1 MQTRKTFIG
10 TAAALAALL
19 ATGTAAAADAFP
31 SKPVRLV
38 VPFAAGSSSDQWAR
52 VLAPMLEARWKQ
64 PVIVENKPGASGT
77 IAADYVARAPADG
90 HTMLVGSQSTAM
102 AKLTSA
108 SIKFD
113 PQVEL
118 APVYKF
124 ISYKIVFATNAP
136 TYAQARTLK
145 DLVAYSQRAQG
156 VFFGGLGPSSSFNV
170 TNAIINR
177 ALGMK
182 YSDIDFPGPAQ
193 MMLALARNDVQLV
206 VNTPSALKG
215 QIDAKTVFSIGVLS
229 EQRYSDMP
237 DVPTVREAGYQ
248 GYLPQIWNG
257 LFTARATPA
266 AVREQIA
273 RDVAAVATTP
283 EGRQQFESRFT
294 GEVQQSSPE
303 RFERELAEETRHWR
317 EFFASIHFKPE

>member
-19 ATGTAAAADAFP
+19 AAGAAGAADAFP

-38 VPFAAGSSSDQWAR
+38 VPFAAGSTSDQWAR

-90 HTMLVGSQSTAM
+90 HTLLVGSQSTAM
-102 AKLTSA
+102 AALTSA

-113 PQVEL
+113 PQVAL

-124 ISYKIVFATNAP
+124 ISYKIVFATNAQ
-136 TYAQARTLK
+136 TWAQARTLK
-145 DLVAYSQRAQG
+145 ELVAHSQKSGG
-156 VFFGGLGPSSSFNV
+156 VFFGGIGPSSSFNV
-170 TNAIINR
+170 TNALITR
-177 ALGMK
+177 PLGMK
-182 YSDIDFPGPAQ
+182 YSDIDFSGPAQ
-193 MMLALARNDVQLV
+193 MMLALLRNDVQFV

-215 QIDAKTVFSIGVLS
+215 QIENRTVFPIGVLS
-229 EQRYSDMP
+229 EQRYADMP

-266 AVREQIA
+266 AVRDQIA

-294 GEVQQSSPE
+294 GEVQKSSPE
-303 RFERELAEETRHWR
+303 GFERELAEETRRWR
-317 EFFASIHFKPE
+317 EFFASINFKPE

>member
-1 MQTRKTFIG
+1 MQTRKTLIA
-10 TAAALAALL
+10 TAVIFAALL
-19 ATGTAAAADAFP
+19 AVGTAGAADAFP

-38 VPFAAGSSSDQWAR
+38 VPFAAGSTSDQWAR
-52 VLAPMLEARWKQ
+52 LLAPMLEARWKQ
-64 PVIVENKPGASGT
+64 PVIVENKPGASGA

-90 HTMLVGSQSTAM
+90 HALLVGSQSTAM
-102 AKLTSA
+102 ARLTSA

-124 ISYKIVFATNAP
+124 ISYQMVFATNAQ
-136 TYAQARTLK
+136 TWEHAKTLK
-145 DLVAYSQRAQG
+145 ELVDYSQKTKG
-156 VFFGGLGPSSSFNV
+156 VFFGGTGPSSSFNV
-170 TNAIINR
+170 SNAMINR
-177 ALGMK
+177 VLGMK

-193 MMLALARNDVQLV
+193 MMLGLMRNDVQFVL
-206 VNTPSALKG
+206 NTPSALKG
-215 QIDAKTVFSIGVLS
+215 QIESKAVFPIGVLS
-229 EQRYSDMP
+229 EKRYRNIP

-257 LFTARATPA
+257 LFTARATPL

-273 RDVAAVATTP
+273 HDVAAVATTP

-294 GEVQQSSPE
+294 GEVLKSSPE
-303 RFERELAEETRHWR
+303 SFERELTEETRHWR

>member
-1 MQTRKTFIG
+1 MQTRKTFID

-19 ATGTAAAADAFP
+19 ATGMACAADAFP

-52 VLAPMLEARWKQ
+52 VIAPMLEARWKQ

-77 IAADYVARAPADG
+77 IAADHVARAPADG
-90 HTMLVGSQSTAM
+90 HTLLVGSQSVAM

-108 SIKFD
+108 NIKFD
-113 PQVEL
+113 PQVML

-124 ISYKIVFATNAP
+124 ISYKMVFATNAQ
-136 TYAQARTLK
+136 THEHAKTLK
-145 DLVAYSQRAQG
+145 DLVAYSQKSG
-156 VFFGGLGPSSSFNV
+156 GIFFGGIGPSSSFNV
-170 TNAIINR
+170 TNALITR

-182 YSDIDFPGPAQ
+182 FSDIDYPGPAQ
-193 MMLALARNDVQLV
+193 MTLALMRNDVQFVL
-206 VNTPSALKG
+206 NTPSALKG
-215 QIDAKTVFSIGVLS
+215 QLDSKSVFPIGVLS

-248 GYLPQIWNG
+248 GYMPQIWNG
-257 LFTARATPA
+257 LFTSRATPR
-266 AVREQIA
+266 AVLEQIA
-273 RDVAAVATTP
+273 QDVAAVATTP

-294 GEVQQSSPE
+294 GEVLTSSPE
-303 RFERELAEETRHWR
+303 SFERELAEETRHWR
-317 EFFASIHFKPE
+317 EFFANINFKPE